1 MEMMMHARE
10 KVMALVDG
18 ELDPADA
25 PEVVQALAN
34 SPPLVGDLQTFLA
47 MARQRLAAPFVAIGR
62 EPVPQHLI
70 DLLMHAPMGEAHTR
84 DARAGESVLA
94 NLKSAAGRLVERY
107 RSASVWSQAAGP
119 ALAGAA
125 VATFA
130 WVLLPTSS
138 VGAHA
143 DLAQALNEAVSGS
156 KAMVATA
163 IQPTLTFRHKNG
175 SLCRQYEASY
185 NAKQVSYAVACRVQ
199 SGEWRVAIATQ
210 PSTMGTYGTATP
222 EARRPV
228 DEFVAAHSA
237 QDYTSSE
244 TEADALQ
251 SRLPPK

>member
-1 MEMMMHARE
+1 MMMHARD

-25 PEVVQALAN
+25 PEVVQALAS

-47 MARQRLAAPFVAIGR
+47 MTRHRLAAPFAAVGR

-70 DLLMHAPMGEAHTR
+70 DLLLHAPMGEAHTR
-84 DARAGESVLA
+84 DVQAREGTLA
-94 NLKSAAGRLVERY
+94 NLKAAAASLVERY
-107 RSASVWSQAAGP
+107 RSAPAWSLAAGP

-143 DLAQALNEAVSGS
+143 DLAQALNGAASGS
-156 KAMVATA
+156 KALVVTA
-163 IQPTLTFRHKNG
+163 IEPALTFRHRDG
-175 SLCRQYEASY
+175 TLCRQYKASY
-185 NAKQVSYAVACRVQ
+185 SAKQVSYAVACRVQ

-210 PSTMGTYGTATP
+210 PSTVGTYGTATP
-222 EARRPV
+222 EARKPV
-228 DEFVAAHSA
+228 DEFVAAHSVR
-237 QDYTSSE
+237 DYTNGKTE
-244 TEADALQ
+244 TDALQ
-251 SRLPPK
+251 NPLPPK